1 MTASEPMTYYKG
13 QMIPKSEYDRIKA
26 GEDAP
31 EPDTPSQP
39 VDNPI
44 PHQLWP
50 CRFILV
56 AKGEK
61 RAVERGWQTTAN
73 YAHDNP
79 KLLAWIADGGNY
91 GVMPA
96 GGICIIDAD
105 NAYLLADKGYLEPVL
120 KTFAV
125 RSGRTSGIGMHFYV
139 RCPDAPAE
147 KFILK
152 DPSTHEDLGDVRGSG
167 HPSFCVGPGSL
178 HPSGKRYEV
187 ARPGAEIVEVPWS
200 TLKAA
205 LIDPLH
211 PPEKKLDPAST
222 KALQSPHSVGLMNP
236 STLSLTDYLGLRV
249 SDFLMPEDP
258 HPRGEEIEGV
268 HPIHGSETGSN
279 LTITAD
285 NRWWCRRHETGGGPL
300 EALAVAERIIDCSEV
315 RHGCLDGHWPE
326 LFRAL
331 EARGYG
337 KRLADWKWERGK
349 VEVPASQPALP
360 PVTQKNDDPHQE
372 PRQLPTIRTNGRHL
386 NEVTADAVR
395 ALTEANDPP
404 FLFRRGGYLVRVDRD
419 ERGRPEIRQVNE
431 HALRGILDRV
441 AVWVSMSKDK
451 DGNWVQHPE
460 IPPMPVVRDVL
471 NLLGPSFPAPP
482 LVGITHCPV
491 LHPDGTIHAT
501 EGYDSYSR
509 FYFAPEAGFVLAEV
523 PENPTSEEVQIAKA
537 VLAEV
542 FIDFPFVDEASRWN
556 AVGEMVTVIVR
567 PMIPGPCPCWLVDKP
582 QAGSGASLMQGAVY
596 TAATGVEF
604 SATVAPKSGEEWEKR
619 IFSILSSGC
628 PIHVWDNLEGNF
640 KSDALASVLTAPEW
654 KGRILGRSEEM
665 TLPARTIWM
674 ANGNNVQIGGD
685 IGRRIFLSRID
696 PQMALPWQREGFRHP
711 NLYQWILQN
720 RGTIVAAAL
729 TLARAWIRAGC
740 PRPKNVPPVGGFEGW
755 RDVVGGIMETSGAS
769 EFMAN
774 ALRTYLDAD
783 VELKQWE
790 GFVSALHE
798 IFESRPWTVA
808 DLRLR
813 LTREADEAS
822 TYLTMIVDTLPD
834 PLAEA
839 FADTRRSF
847 ARICGRAL
855 AGQEGRRWP
864 CGLMLKKGKS
874 VNRATQWVVVAC
886 EGIDR
891 DETHKTHNGGEED

>member
-1 MTASEPMTYYKG
+1 MTAMTYYQG
-13 QMIPKSEYDRIKA
+13 RMIPKSEYEAIKA
-26 GEDAP
+26 GDV
-31 EPDTPSQP
+31 TPSHESQ
-39 VDNPI
+39 I
-44 PHQLWP
+44 PRQIQD
-50 CRFILV
+50 CRMIV
-56 AKGEK
+56 VKAGEK
-61 RAVERGWQTTAN
+61 RATEKGWQTTAN
-73 YAHDNP
+73 YRHDDPHLIAH
-79 KLLAWIADGGNY
+79 LAGGGNY
-91 GVMPA
+91 GVMPSA
-96 GGICIIDAD
+96 GIVIFDAD
-105 NAYLLADKGYLEPVL
+105 NLQRLADLGVIEPL
-120 KTFAV
+120 LSTYTV
-125 RSGRTSGIGMHFYV
+125 RTGRDNGGAHFYLH
-139 RCPDAPAE
+139 CPDLPAE
-147 KFILK
+147 KYILH
-152 DPSTHEDLGDVRGSG
+152 DPEDGADLGDIRGSG
-167 HPSFCVGPGSL
+167 HPSYVVGPGSL
-178 HPSGKRYEV
+178 HPSGRRYAPV
-187 ARPGAEIVEVPWS
+187 DPDAEILNVPAD
-200 TLKAA
+200 L
-205 LIDPLH
+205 LLGIIDRLQYR
-211 PPEKKLDPAST
+211 KKEANPAST
-222 KALQSPHSVGLMNP
+222 PAPVSPPTPKTSNH
-236 STLSLTDYLGLRV
+236 THASLTERLNLRV
-249 SDFLMPEDP
+249 SDFLMPDCAT
-258 HPRGEEIEGV
+258 PRGEEIEGV
-268 HPIHGSETGSN
+268 HPVHGSETGSN
-279 LTITAD
+279 LTLSPD
-285 NRWWCRRHETGGGPL
+285 NTWWCRRHSTGGGAL

-315 RHGCLDGHWPE
+315 RHGCLEGHWPE

-349 VEVPASQPALP
+349 VEVPVSRPAP
-360 PVTQKNDDPHQE
+360 PAPAAQKNDPEPPQE

-451 DGNWVQHPE
+451 DGNWMQHPE

-509 FYFAPEAGFVLAEV
+509 FYFAPEAGFVLGEV
-523 PENPTSEEVQIAKA
+523 SEDPTSEEVQTAKA

-604 SATVAPKSGEEWEKR
+604 SATIAPKSGEEWEKR

-665 TLPARTIWM
+665 TLPARTVWM

-720 RGTIVAAAL
+720 RGTIVAAVL
-729 TLARAWIRAGC
+729 TLARVWIRAGC

-755 RDVVGGIMETSGAS
+755 RDVVGGIMETVEIP
-769 EFMAN
+769 EFMSN
-774 ALRTYLDAD
+774 ALTTYLDAD

-790 GFVSALHE
+790 GFVTTLHE
-798 IFESRPWTVA
+798 VFESRPWTVA

-813 LTREADEAS
+813 LKREADEES
-822 TYLTMIVDTLPD
+822 TYPTMILDTLPD

-847 ARICGRAL
+847 ARVCGRAL

-864 CGLMLKKGKS
+864 CGLMLKKGQTLH
-874 VNRATQWVVVAC
+874 RATQWVVIAC
-886 EGIDR
+886 EKIEP
-891 DETHKTHNGGEED
+891 DETHKTHMEVSEE